1 MRSFRGLA
9 LIGVPLLVVAA
20 ALMFW
25 LKGGRYASTEN
36 AFVKADIAQVASE
49 VPGRIVEVRA
59 RDHQAVAEGEVLIQ
73 LDPEPYRLAL
83 ARADAEVDS
92 ARTTVEALKISLRET
107 RMDARE
113 TESRLSY
120 LQVQA
125 KRQHELS

>member
-9 LIGVPLLVVAA
+9 LIGMPLLVVAA

-36 AFVKADIAQVASE
+36 AFVKADIAQIAGE

-59 RDHQAVAEGEVLIQ
+59 HDHQAVAEGEVLVR

-83 ARADAEVDS
+83 AKADAEADS
-92 ARTTVEALKISLRET
+92 ARATVEALKVSLRET
-107 RMDARE
+107 RLDARE
-113 TESRLSY
+113 TENRLAY
-120 LQVQA
+120 LAVQA
-125 KRQHELS
+125 